1 MSQLYSSP
9 ICLLSFTYAPNIY
22 ILYKEQ
28 QYQVKKILMN
38 LRFLQKKRL
47 FSLPS
52 KLCLVGSSGDAVAPL
67 GNTLLQ
73 QHQQFFPRVL
83 QCFGRQKTH
92 FAICCPSLLFLT
104 VFFLWHT
111 TILLNQIEPT
121 SVVHFGAIPNH
132 FVPFLQKQ
140 RIKALAL
147 KQQIHLYLIQTELIL
162 MGTYRILAQ
171 FIRSARVSKIYT
183 FASLLINTTTK

>member
-1 MSQLYSSP
+1 MSQLYSGP

-22 ILYKEQ
+22 ILHKEQ

-38 LRFLQKKRL
+38 LRFLQKKL

-52 KLCLVGSSGDAVAPL
+52 KLCLVGSGDAVAPL

-104 VFFLWHT
+104 VFFSGTLQFYSIRLSQPVLS
-111 TILLNQIEPT
+111 ILGQSQII
-121 SVVHFGAIPNH
+121 SFL
-132 FVPFLQKQ
+132 FLQKQ
-140 RIKALAL
+140 RIRALAL
-147 KQQIHLYLIQTELIL
+147 KQQIYLYLIQTELIL

-171 FIRSARVSKIYT
+171 FIWNARVSKIYT
-183 FASLLINTTTK
+183 FASLLINTTTKY

>member
-1 MSQLYSSP
+1 
-9 ICLLSFTYAPNIY
+9 
-22 ILYKEQ
+22 
-28 QYQVKKILMN
+28 MN

-104 VFFLWHT
+104 VFFFLWHT
-111 TILLNQIEPT
+111 TILLSQIEPT
-121 SVVHFGAIPNH
+121 SVVHFGAIPKSFRSFFAKIAH
-132 FVPFLQKQ
+132 KGLSA
-140 RIKALAL
+140 KATNTSVS
-147 KQQIHLYLIQTELIL
+147 HLDRVDIDGDIQNI
-162 MGTYRILAQ
+162 
-171 FIRSARVSKIYT
+171 
-183 FASLLINTTTK
+183 SLVDKECQS